1 MKVNF
6 THASTI
12 LAKTMTCTFN
22 LPIRWFWRINAS
34 GACLSA
40 AINVCVAVKA
50 NTLVL
55 YNNAIAI
62 AVDVAA
68 IFALETL
75 VAAAFAV
82 LPRSMALAVMCGTV
96 ITSPTLVTSA
106 AVGAAHAIAAA
117 VEWALGTIGA
127 APLADASTAAVT
139 SITVSPR
146 GACAVVGA
154 ASHAAAL
161 TTPTLE
167 ALAHTITAL
176 TVTTAVVRAHGYR
189 AIQAS
194 PAAGTG
200 ALASGATSTM
210 ETASCT
216 VVFTAVNTLEVGV
229 ALASARFTIAD
240 AIATAR
246 RPVLRCARAKSN
258 IAGLSIP
265 LTFANTTRGTIG
277 MDALTMPIAA
287 VLATRHAAVF
297 SLPIRA
303 AHASAV
309 GTSTVRSLT
318 ISRNLVAA
326 TAEPGAFLAGTSW
339 LAPAIRTVT
348 DTVLLTSTVATA
360 PTSNTGAGQRATVAT
375 TMSSVALAR
384 TIVALAIAT
393 ADGANHL
400 CRAGTQIA
408 CRACPASTTIADTCS
423 GDALAVVFAALG
435 AVLELTAS
443 TIVVLG
449 TLTVVAHTLTDTIA
463 LSSAIYNG
471 ASIKLAGV
479 ADVAITT
486 PACAI
491 IATYT
496 AGFRCTI
503 QWAFG
508 LNGTVISTETR
519 ITFANTSRATETMTT
534 AQSTV
539 NSSGAHLDATS
550 LASIAGI
557 ARTLSVNAITLVG
570 AAVAV
575 LRAGAVGA
583 ACERVPAL
591 AASASEVL
599 AAEATAAASV
609 DAALSV
615 AGQSAPPIVADAGS
629 GSIDATAVAGAH
641 VRAGSKITTITGPA
655 FAALATTRIGT
666 FAMTTARHVGSLA
679 RLACGA
685 NKRVAITSTEALG
698 AHTW

>member
-1 MKVNF
+1 
-6 THASTI
+6 
-12 LAKTMTCTFN
+12 
-22 LPIRWFWRINAS
+22 
-34 GACLSA
+34 
-40 AINVCVAVKA
+40 
-50 NTLVL
+50 
-55 YNNAIAI
+55 
-62 AVDVAA
+62 
-68 IFALETL
+68 
-75 VAAAFAV
+75 
-82 LPRSMALAVMCGTV
+82 MALAVMCGTV

-117 VEWALGTIGA
+117 IEWALGTIGA

-139 SITVSPR
+139 RITVSPR

-154 ASHAAAL
+154 ASHTAAL
-161 TTPTLE
+161 TTPALE

-176 TVTTAVVRAHGYR
+176 TMTAAV
-189 AIQAS
+189 
-194 PAAGTG
+194 
-200 ALASGATSTM
+200 ASGATSTM

-246 RPVLRCARAKSN
+246 GPVLRCARAKGN

-265 LTFANTTRGTIG
+265 LTFANTARGTIG
-277 MDALTMPIAA
+277 MDALTMTIAA
-287 VLATRHAAVF
+287 ILATRHAAVF

-309 GTSTVRSLT
+309 GASTVRSLT
-318 ISRNLVAA
+318 ICRNLVAA

-360 PTSNTGAGQRATVAT
+360 PTTNTGAGQRSTVAT
-375 TMSSVALAR
+375 TMSSVALAC

-496 AGFRCTI
+496 TCFRCTI
-503 QWAFG
+503 LWAFG

-519 ITFANTSRATETMTT
+519 ITFANTSRATETM
-534 AQSTV
+534 
-539 NSSGAHLDATS
+539 
-550 LASIAGI
+550 
-557 ARTLSVNAITLVG
+557 
-570 AAVAV
+570 
-575 LRAGAVGA
+575 
-583 ACERVPAL
+583 
-591 AASASEVL
+591 
-599 AAEATAAASV
+599 
-609 DAALSV
+609 
-615 AGQSAPPIVADAGS
+615 
-629 GSIDATAVAGAH
+629 
-641 VRAGSKITTITGPA
+641 
-655 FAALATTRIGT
+655 
-666 FAMTTARHVGSLA
+666 
-679 RLACGA
+679 
-685 NKRVAITSTEALG
+685 
-698 AHTW
+698 